1 MQKLDRLMIKYI
13 LFIAF
18 VFLVVSNY
26 QLALGY
32 ISHFFRILSPVII
45 GVVMAYIL
53 NILMVKFENIW
64 FPNHTSKW
72 LIKTRRPVSILL
84 AILTISFVLMIVLG
98 LVIPQ
103 VLVVLTT
110 LIEAIPVAINQIQA
124 WLTNSE
130 EIFPEIAV
138 ILDQFEVN
146 WSELVQDVVAFF
158 NGVTTRIVEA
168 TLSTLGS
175 IASIVINLFLS
186 LIISIYILM
195 SKETLLRQA
204 NRVIK
209 AYSTKKRYNKMRY
222 VLSVLDASFSHFI
235 TGEVLEGFIL
245 GLMVTFGMWLFQFP
259 YATMLGALTGIMAL
273 IPMLGAWISGAIGF
287 VLIGVQSP
295 IQGFAFLLFI
305 IVIQQVEGNIIY
317 PKIVGDKIGL
327 PGMWV
332 LIAVTIGAGL
342 AGIPGMLLSVPV
354 SSTLYKLVKQD
365 VATRERIEAAF

>member
-13 LFIAF
+13 LFIAC

-365 VATRERIEAAF
+365 VAPRERIEAAF

>member
-32 ISHFFRILSPVII
+32 ISHFFIILSPVII

>member
-209 AYSTKKRYNKMRY
+209 AYSTKKRYNKTRY

>member
-13 LFIAF
+13 LFIAC

-72 LIKTRRPVSILL
+72 VIKTRRSVSILL

-168 TLSTLGS
+168 TLSTFGS

>member
-26 QLALGY
+26 QLAFGY

>member
-1 MQKLDRLMIKYI
+1 MQKLDKLMIKYI
-13 LFIAF
+13 LFIA
-18 VFLVVSNY
+18 LVVLIVFNY
-26 QLALGY
+26 EQAISY
-32 ISHFFRILSPVII
+32 IQHFLRILSPVIV

-53 NILMVKFENIW
+53 NILMIKFEKIY
-64 FPNHTSKW
+64 FPNKQTQWINKS
-72 LIKTRRPVSILL
+72 RRPLSIFLS
-84 AILTISFVLMIVLG
+84 ILTICFVLFVVLG

-110 LIEAIPVAINQIQA
+110 LIEAIPVAINQIQG
-124 WLTNSE
+124 WFTNSE
-130 EIFPEIAV
+130 QRFPELAV
-138 ILDQFEVN
+138 VLDQFEIN
-146 WSELVQDVVAFF
+146 WSQIVQDAVAFF

-186 LIISIYILM
+186 LIISIYLLM
-195 SKETLLRQA
+195 SKETLLNQA

-209 AYSTKKRYNKMRY
+209 AYFSKKRYDKIRY

-235 TGEVLEGFIL
+235 TGEVLEAFIL
-245 GLMVTFGMWLFQFP
+245 GVMVAVGMWIFRFP

-295 IQGFAFLLFI
+295 VQGFAFLLFI
-305 IVIQQVEGNIIY
+305 IVIQQLEGNIIY

-342 AGIPGMLLSVPV
+342 AGIPGMLLSVPI
-354 SSTLYKLVKQD
+354 SSAIYKLLKQD
-365 VATRERIEAAF
+365 VANREKINEMS